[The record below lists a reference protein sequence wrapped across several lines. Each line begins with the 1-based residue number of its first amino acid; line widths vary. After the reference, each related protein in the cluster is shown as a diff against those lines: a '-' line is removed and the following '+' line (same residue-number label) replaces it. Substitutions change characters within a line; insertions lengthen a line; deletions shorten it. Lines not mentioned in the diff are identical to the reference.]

1 LAYKSRQIFLRGLT
15 HQSDK
20 PAPRSWSPTLPQLN
34 PEQRA
39 SNLLVLLREQ
49 HLTKQSVEE
58 LLTACADTRLLSVD
72 KQHELGTDTVQ
83 KMAWKVL
90 RHSFLLDQE
99 ALNILLE
106 ALNASEASICEG
118 AAMMLQHSQ
127 SLPQDIQQRA
137 VQQIQ
142 QILLDDTMS
151 HQFSK
156 MSYFEILRLYDT
168 LYESLKVLVD
178 RS

>member
-1 LAYKSRQIFLRGLT
+1 
-15 HQSDK
+15 
-20 PAPRSWSPTLPQLN
+20 
-34 PEQRA
+34 
-39 SNLLVLLREQ
+39 
-49 HLTKQSVEE
+49 VEE
-58 LLTACADTRLLSVD
+58 LLAACADTRLLSVD
-72 KQHELGTDTVQ
+72 KQQELGTDTVQ
-83 KMAWKVL
+83 RTAWKVL
-90 RHSFLLDQE
+90 RQSFILDQE

-106 ALNASEASICEG
+106 ALNTSEASICEG
-118 AAMMLQHSQ
+118 AAIMLQHSK

-137 VQQIQ
+137 VQKIQ
-142 QILLDDTMS
+142 QILQDNNMY